1 MFETNKQAYCE
12 PCSRKNDR
20 DYALIID
27 HIRDNPGATVME
39 VISATGATLQSIN
52 CFVKDGSISYVEDK
66 ISVEKTFNLPDEPVE
81 FKTAKFHGR
90 MRNRR

>member
-1 MFETNKQAYCE
+1 MFEKNKQLYCE
-12 PCSRKNDR
+12 SCTRKNDK
-20 DYALIID
+20 DYGLIMG
-27 HIRDNPGATVME
+27 HIREHPGATVME

-52 CFVKDGSISYVEDK
+52 CFVKDGSISYVENK
-66 ISVEKTFNLPDEPVE
+66 ISGEKSFDLRDERVE